1 MNDTIKMIVGGQRV
15 TLRLTGND
23 HGLRRTWEGSFMG
36 GHLKVIE
43 TYYDREGIDAV
54 RYEVEVTRSFAPV
67 GKPGFHLG
75 ATLQEASTFFNL
87 DMAVDDSPGP
97 DTSPDEQDQEDLPF

>member
-23 HGLRRTWEGSFMG
+23 HGLRKTWEGSFMG
-36 GHLKVIE
+36 GRLKVIE
-43 TYYDREGIDAV
+43 TYYDKEGVDAV

-87 DMAVDDSPGP
+87 DMAVDDST
-97 DTSPDEQDQEDLPF
+97 DKQDQEDMPF